1 MVGYMDDLSLVKQ
14 RFISYVDKLVENNK
28 ISHTYLIEIGNY
40 DDDYKFVIDFVKMIL
55 CNLRYDEL
63 VSSKNSL
70 IHLID
75 TNNFPDIKVVEP
87 EGSYIKKSQLLDLQ
101 KEFNNKSLYD
111 TKRVY
116 IIKNAEK
123 LNSASANT
131 ILKFLEEPENDI
143 IALLLTDN
151 RYHVIDTIISRCQ
164 ILTLKE
170 DIFVFDDNEDI
181 INLLECI
188 IKPREFFIRY
198 NYFINNVILDKDS
211 AFNKFS
217 TIENLL
223 TQYLNHYYCKNEI
236 NNDISNILDK
246 VDKNRILNTISIL
259 EDSLEKLEFNVNYK
273 LWIDSLIS
281 RLVLGG

>member
-1 MVGYMDDLSLVKQ
+1 MDNLSVVKSN
-14 RFISYVDKLVENNK
+14 FINYIDKLISNGK

-40 DDDYKFVIDFVKMIL
+40 EEDYKYILDFIKMIL
-55 CNLRYDEL
+55 CNVQFREL
-63 VSSKNSL
+63 NECDNPL

-75 TNNFPDIKVVEP
+75 TNNFPDIKVIEP
-87 EGSYIKKSQLLDLQ
+87 DGSYIKKSQLLDLQ

-111 TKRVY
+111 NKRIY

-123 LNSASANT
+123 LNSSSANT

-170 DIFVFDDNEDI
+170 DSFVFDDNEDI

-188 IKPREFFIRY
+188 IKPKDFFIRY
-198 NYFINNVILDKDS
+198 NYFINNVIIDKEM
-211 AFNKFS
+211 AFNKFT

-223 TQYLNHYYCKNEI
+223 TQYLNSCYCDLNI
-236 NNDISNILDK
+236 NTDIVNILDK
-246 VDKNRILNTISIL
+246 VDKSKILNIISIL
-259 EDSLEKLEFNVNYK
+259 EVYLKKLEFNVNYK
-273 LWIDSLIS
+273 LWIDSLFSKI
-281 RLVLGG
+281 VLGG

>member
-1 MVGYMDDLSLVKQ
+1 MDDLSLVKQ

-259 EDSLEKLEFNVNYK
+259 EDSLKKLEFNVNYK

>member
-1 MVGYMDDLSLVKQ
+1 
-14 RFISYVDKLVENNK
+14 
-28 ISHTYLIEIGNY
+28 
-40 DDDYKFVIDFVKMIL
+40 
-55 CNLRYDEL
+55 
-63 VSSKNSL
+63 
-70 IHLID
+70 
-75 TNNFPDIKVVEP
+75 
-87 EGSYIKKSQLLDLQ
+87 LLDLQ

-188 IKPREFFIRY
+188 IKPRDFFIRY

-223 TQYLNHYYCKNEI
+223 TQYLNHYYCTNEI

-259 EDSLEKLEFNVNYK
+259 EDSLKKLEFNVNYK

>member
-1 MVGYMDDLSLVKQ
+1 MGNLSLVKSK
-14 RFISYVDKLVENNK
+14 FISYIDKLIDNSK
-28 ISHTYLIEIGNY
+28 ISHTYLIEVGNY
-40 DDDYKFVIDFVKMIL
+40 DVDYDFVIIFIKMIL
-55 CNLRYDEL
+55 CNLHYEDL
-63 VSSKNSL
+63 SISNNPL

-75 TNNFPDIKVVEP
+75 TNNFPDIKVIEP
-87 EGSYIKKSQLLDLQ
+87 DGSFIKKSQLLDLQ

-123 LNSASANT
+123 LNSSSANT

-170 DIFVFDDNEDI
+170 DVFVFDDNEDI

-188 IKPREFFIRY
+188 VKPNEFFIRY
-198 NYFINNVILDKDS
+198 NYFINNVIVDKES

-223 TQYLNHYYCKNEI
+223 IQYINHYYCNNEI
-236 NNDISNILDK
+236 NTDISNMLDK
-246 VDKNRILNTISIL
+246 VDRGRVLNIISIL
-259 EDSLEKLEFNVNYK
+259 EDALKKLEFNVNYK
-273 LWIDSLIS
+273 LWIDSLFS

>member
-1 MVGYMDDLSLVKQ
+1 MDDLSLVKQ

-164 ILTLKE
+164 ILSLKE

-259 EDSLEKLEFNVNYK
+259 EDSLKKLEFNVNYK

-281 RLVLGG
+281 SLVLGG

>member
-1 MVGYMDDLSLVKQ
+1 MDDLSLVKQ

-259 EDSLEKLEFNVNYK
+259 EDSLKKLEFNVNYK
-273 LWIDSLIS
+273 LWIDSLIYH
-281 RLVLGG
+281 

>member
-1 MVGYMDDLSLVKQ
+1 MDDLSLVKR

-259 EDSLEKLEFNVNYK
+259 EDSLKKLEFNVNYK

>member
-1 MVGYMDDLSLVKQ
+1 MDDLSLVKQ

-259 EDSLEKLEFNVNYK
+259 EDYLNKLEFNVNYK

>member
-1 MVGYMDDLSLVKQ
+1 MDDLSLVKQ

-101 KEFNNKSLYD
+101 IEFNNKSLYD

-259 EDSLEKLEFNVNYK
+259 EDYLNKLEFNVNYK

>member
-1 MVGYMDDLSLVKQ
+1 MCDLSLVKSK
-14 RFISYVDKLVENNK
+14 FISYIDKLIDNSK
-28 ISHTYLIEIGNY
+28 ISHTYLIEVGNY
-40 DDDYKFVIDFVKMIL
+40 DEDYNFVIDFVKMIL
-55 CNLRYDEL
+55 CNLHYEDL
-63 VSSKNSL
+63 SSSNNHL

-75 TNNFPDIKVVEP
+75 TNNFPDIMVIEP
-87 EGSYIKKSQLLDLQ
+87 EGSSIKKSQLLDLQ

-123 LNSASANT
+123 LNSSSANT

-170 DIFVFDDNEDI
+170 DNFVFNDNEDI

-188 IKPREFFIRY
+188 IKPKDFFIRY
-198 NYFINNVILDKDS
+198 NYFINNVIVDKES

-217 TIENLL
+217 IIEKLL
-223 TQYLNHYYCKNEI
+223 TQYLNHCYCY
-236 NNDISNILDK
+236 NDINDDIANILDRF
-246 VDKNRILNTISIL
+246 DKSSILNTISIL
-259 EDSLEKLEFNVNYK
+259 EDSLKKLDFNVNYK
-273 LWIDSLIS
+273 LWVDSLFS
-281 RLVLGG
+281 SLVLGG